1 MCATASSGLICAGA
15 AGAAMTAFLGAF
27 GLVARLGAEAFFA
40 VFTTVVGAELGAT
53 LRTTFL
59 AGDFLTAPRAA
70 DFGDAVL
77 RTADFFTAFFATLL
91 VVVFLPGAF
100 FTAFFAT
107 LRGAFFTDF
116 LLAAA
121 FFTGFLAAAAGF
133 LTAFF
138 LVELARLDAFRAADF
153 FAADLRVV
161 AMRGYSS
168 GFR

>member
-1 MCATASSGLICAGA
+1 
-15 AGAAMTAFLGAF
+15 MTVFLGAF
-27 GLVARLGAEAFFA
+27 GLAVRLGAEGFFA
-40 VFTTVVGAELGAT
+40 AFTTAVGAELGAT
-53 LRTTFL
+53 LRTAFL
-59 AGDFLTAPRAA
+59 AGDFLAVPRAA
-70 DFGDAVL
+70 DFEDAVL
-77 RTADFFTAFFATLL
+77 RTADFFTAFFAALL
-91 VVVFLPGAF
+91 VAVFLLAAF
-100 FTAFFAT
+100 LAAFFAT
-107 LRGAFFTDF
+107 LRGDFFTDF